1 MKIYAHR
8 GSSGNN
14 PEMTRLAYQVAIDE
28 GADGFECDVRLSKDD
43 EIVCF
48 HDATTKRIAGVRLR
62 VSRSNLKE
70 LQSVCELMT
79 LNELLELA
87 ISAKKDLLIETKHP
101 NIFGGRIE
109 QKVLELLKSKSAEI
123 SDAGIEVIVMSFSS
137 FAIGRVK
144 SKWDFCKVTKYY
156 LSARFSKRKFLALN
170 IGLITRYPSL
180 VKKLQ
185 ARGSRIFIWTVNEK
199 SEFEICKALKV
210 DGMITN
216 FPKSARS
223 NG

>member
-8 GSSGNN
+8 GASGNN
-14 PEMTRLAYQVAIDE
+14 PEMTRLAYPVAIEE
-28 GADGFECDVRLSKDD
+28 GADGFECDVRLSKDG
-43 EIVCF
+43 EIICF
-48 HDATTKRIAGVRLR
+48 HDATTKRIAGKKLR
-62 VSRSNLKE
+62 VSRSSLKE
-70 LQSVCELMT
+70 LRSVCELMT

-109 QKVLELLKSKSAEI
+109 QKVLELLKTKSTHI

-144 SKWDFCKVTKYY
+144 SKWNFCKVTKYY
-156 LSARFSKRKFLALN
+156 LSARLSKRKVLALN
-170 IGLITRYPSL
+170 IGLVTRYPSL

-185 ARGSRIFIWTVNEK
+185 DRGSRILVWTVNED
-199 SEFEICKALKV
+199 SEFESCKALKV

-223 NG
+223 HG

>member
-28 GADGFECDVRLSKDD
+28 GADGFECDVRLSKDG
-43 EIVCF
+43 EIVCL
-48 HDATTKRIAGVRLR
+48 HDATMKRIAGTTLR
-62 VSRSNLKE
+62 VSRSTLKE
-70 LQSVCELMT
+70 LRSVYELIT
-79 LNELLELA
+79 LNELLDLA

-101 NIFGGRIE
+101 NIFGGQIE
-109 QKVLELLKSKSAEI
+109 HKVVELLKSKSAQI
-123 SDAGIEVIVMSFSS
+123 SQARIEVIVMSFSS

-156 LSARFSKRKFLALN
+156 LSARFSRRKILALN
-170 IGLITRYPSL
+170 IDLVARYPSL

-185 ARGSRIFIWTVNEK
+185 GRGSRIFIWTVNEK
-199 SEFEICKALKV
+199 REFEICKALKV

-216 FPKSARS
+216 FPRNARTY
-223 NG
+223 G

>member
-14 PEMTRLAYQVAIDE
+14 PEMTRLAYEVAIKE
-28 GADGFECDVRLSKDD
+28 GADGFECDVRLSSDG
-43 EIVCF
+43 EIVCI
-48 HDATTKRIAGVRLR
+48 HDATTKRIAEMKLR
-62 VSRSNLKE
+62 VSRSSLKE
-70 LQSVCELMT
+70 LQSVYELIT
-79 LNELLELA
+79 LNELLDLA

-109 QKVLELLKSKSAEI
+109 YKVVELLKSKAAQI
-123 SDAGIEVIVMSFSS
+123 NGAGIEVIVMSFSS

-144 SKWDFCKVTKYY
+144 SKWDFCKVTKYF
-156 LSARFSKRKFLALN
+156 LSARFSNRKVLALN
-170 IGLITRYPSL
+170 IDLVTKHPSL
-180 VKKLQ
+180 IKKLQ
-185 ARGSRIFIWTVNEK
+185 DRGSRVFVWTVNEK

-216 FPKSARS
+216 FPERARRY
-223 NG
+223 G

>member
-28 GADGFECDVRLSKDD
+28 GADGFECDVRLSKDG

>member
-28 GADGFECDVRLSKDD
+28 GADGFECDVRLSKDG
-43 EIVCF
+43 EIVCL
-48 HDATTKRIAGVRLR
+48 HDATTKRIAGTRLR
-62 VSRSNLKE
+62 VSRSSLKE
-70 LQSVCELMT
+70 LRSVYDLIT
-79 LNELLELA
+79 LNELLDLA

-109 QKVLELLKSKSAEI
+109 HKVLELLKSKAAEI

-144 SKWDFCKVTKYY
+144 SKWNFCKVTKYY

-170 IGLITRYPSL
+170 IGLVTRYPSL

-185 ARGSRIFIWTVNEK
+185 NRGSRIFIWTVNEK
-199 SEFEICKALKV
+199 NQFETCKALKV

-223 NG
+223 HG

>member
-28 GADGFECDVRLSKDD
+28 GTDGFECDVRLSKDR

-70 LQSVCELMT
+70 LRSVCELMT

-144 SKWDFCKVTKYY
+144 SKWDFCKVTKFY

-170 IGLITRYPSL
+170 IGLVTRYPSL

-185 ARGSRIFIWTVNEK
+185 DRGSRIFIWTVNEK
-199 SEFEICKALKV
+199 SEFEICKVLKV

>member
-8 GSSGNN
+8 GASGNN
-14 PEMTRLAYQVAIDE
+14 PEMTRLAYQVAIEE
-28 GADGFECDVRLSKDD
+28 GADGFECDVRLSKDG

-48 HDATTKRIAGVRLR
+48 HDATTKRIAGKKLR
-62 VSRSNLKE
+62 VSRSSLKE
-70 LQSVCELMT
+70 LRSVCELMT

-109 QKVLELLKSKSAEI
+109 QKVLELLKTKSTHI

-144 SKWDFCKVTKYY
+144 SKWNFCKVTKYY
-156 LSARFSKRKFLALN
+156 FSARLSKRKVLALN
-170 IGLITRYPSL
+170 IGLVTRYPSL

-185 ARGSRIFIWTVNEK
+185 DRGSRILVWTVNED
-199 SEFEICKALKV
+199 SEFESCKALKV

-223 NG
+223 HG

>member
-8 GSSGNN
+8 GASGNN
-14 PEMTRLAYQVAIDE
+14 PEMTRLAYQVAIEE
-28 GADGFECDVRLSKDD
+28 GADGFECDVRLSKDG

-48 HDATTKRIAGVRLR
+48 HDATTKRIAGKKLR
-62 VSRSNLKE
+62 VSRSSLKE
-70 LQSVCELMT
+70 LRSVCELMT

-109 QKVLELLKSKSAEI
+109 QKVLELLKTKSTHI

-144 SKWDFCKVTKYY
+144 SKWNFCKVTKYY
-156 LSARFSKRKFLALN
+156 LSARLSKRKVLALN
-170 IGLITRYPSL
+170 IGLVTRYPSL
-180 VKKLQ
+180 VKKFQ
-185 ARGSRIFIWTVNEK
+185 DRGSRILVWTVNED
-199 SEFEICKALKV
+199 SEFESCKALKV

-216 FPKSARS
+216 FPKIARS
-223 NG
+223 HG

>member
-28 GADGFECDVRLSKDD
+28 GTDGFECDVRLSKDG

-70 LQSVCELMT
+70 LRSVCELMT

-144 SKWDFCKVTKYY
+144 SKWDFCKVTKFY

-170 IGLITRYPSL
+170 IGLVTRYPSL

-185 ARGSRIFIWTVNEK
+185 DRGSRIFIWTVNEK

>member
-70 LQSVCELMT
+70 LQSVCELMI

>member
-8 GSSGNN
+8 GASGNN
-14 PEMTRLAYQVAIDE
+14 PEMTRLAYQVAIEE
-28 GADGFECDVRLSKDD
+28 GADGFECDVRLSKDG
-43 EIVCF
+43 EIICF
-48 HDATTKRIAGVRLR
+48 HDATTKRIAGKKLR
-62 VSRSNLKE
+62 VSRSSLKE
-70 LQSVCELMT
+70 LRSVCELMT

-109 QKVLELLKSKSAEI
+109 QKVLELLKTKSTHI

-144 SKWDFCKVTKYY
+144 SKWNFCKVTKYY
-156 LSARFSKRKFLALN
+156 LSARLSKRKVLALN
-170 IGLITRYPSL
+170 IGLVTRYPSL

-185 ARGSRIFIWTVNEK
+185 DRGSRILVWTVNED
-199 SEFEICKALKV
+199 SEFESCKALKV
-210 DGMITN
+210 DGRITN

-223 NG
+223 HG

>member
-28 GADGFECDVRLSKDD
+28 GADGFECDVRLSKDG
-43 EIVCF
+43 EIVCV
-48 HDATTKRIAGVRLR
+48 HDATTKRIAGERLR

-70 LQSVCELMT
+70 LQRVYELIT
-79 LNELLELA
+79 LKELLDLA
-87 ISAKKDLLIETKHP
+87 ISAKRDLLIETKHP
-101 NIFGGRIE
+101 NLFGGRIE
-109 QKVLELLKSKSAEI
+109 LKVLELLESKSAEI
-123 SDAGIEVIVMSFSS
+123 NAAGIEVVVMSFSS

-156 LSARFSKRKFLALN
+156 LSARLSKRKILALN
-170 IGLITRYPSL
+170 IDLITKHPSL

-185 ARGSRIFIWTVNEK
+185 NRGTRIFIWTVNRK
-199 SEFEICKALKV
+199 AEFDLCKLLQV
-210 DGMITN
+210 DGVITN
-216 FPKSARS
+216 YPEIARMH
-223 NG
+223 G

>member
-28 GADGFECDVRLSKDD
+28 GADGFECDVRLSKDG
-43 EIVCF
+43 EIVCL
-48 HDATTKRIAGVRLR
+48 HDATTKRIAGKSLR
-62 VSRSNLKE
+62 ASIHTLKD
-70 LQSVCELMT
+70 LQSVHDLMT
-79 LNELLELA
+79 LKELLELA
-87 ISAKKDLLIETKHP
+87 ISARKDLLIETKHP
-101 NIFGGRIE
+101 NLFGGRIE
-109 QKVLELLKSKSAEI
+109 HKVLDLLESNRSQI
-123 SDAGIEVIVMSFSS
+123 VDAGIEVIVMSFSS

-144 SKWDFCKVTKYY
+144 DNWNFCKVTKYY

-170 IGLITRYPSL
+170 IDLVTRYPSL

-185 ARGSRIFIWTVNEK
+185 NRGSRIFIWTVNEK
-199 SEFEICKALKV
+199 NQFEICKTLKV

-223 NG
+223 HG

>member
-8 GSSGNN
+8 GASGNN
-14 PEMTRLAYQVAIDE
+14 PEMTRLAYQVAIEE
-28 GADGFECDVRLSKDD
+28 GADGFECDVRLSKDG
-43 EIVCF
+43 EIICF
-48 HDATTKRIAGVRLR
+48 HDATTKRIAGKKLR
-62 VSRSNLKE
+62 VSRSSLKE
-70 LQSVCELMT
+70 LRSVCELMT

-109 QKVLELLKSKSAEI
+109 QKVLELLKTKSTHI
-123 SDAGIEVIVMSFSS
+123 SDARIEVIVMSFSS

-144 SKWDFCKVTKYY
+144 SKWNFCKVTKYY
-156 LSARFSKRKFLALN
+156 LSARLSKRKVLALN
-170 IGLITRYPSL
+170 IGLVTRYPSL

-185 ARGSRIFIWTVNEK
+185 DRGSRILVWTVNED
-199 SEFEICKALKV
+199 SEFESCKALKV

-223 NG
+223 HG

>member
-8 GSSGNN
+8 GASGNN
-14 PEMTRLAYQVAIDE
+14 PEMTRLAYQVAIEE
-28 GADGFECDVRLSKDD
+28 GADGFECDVRLSKDG
-43 EIVCF
+43 EIICF
-48 HDATTKRIAGVRLR
+48 HDATTKRIAGKKLR
-62 VSRSNLKE
+62 VSRRSLKE
-70 LQSVCELMT
+70 LRSVCELLT

-109 QKVLELLKSKSAEI
+109 QKVLELLKTKSTHI

-144 SKWDFCKVTKYY
+144 SKWNFCKVTKYY
-156 LSARFSKRKFLALN
+156 LSARLSKRKVLALN
-170 IGLITRYPSL
+170 IGLVARYPSL

-185 ARGSRIFIWTVNEK
+185 DRGSRILVWTVNEE
-199 SEFEICKALKV
+199 SEFESCKALKV

-223 NG
+223 HG

>member
-8 GSSGNN
+8 GASGNN
-14 PEMTRLAYQVAIDE
+14 PEMTRLAYQVAIEE
-28 GADGFECDVRLSKDD
+28 GADGFECDVRLSKDG

-48 HDATTKRIAGVRLR
+48 HDATTKRIAGKKLR
-62 VSRSNLKE
+62 VSRSSLKE
-70 LQSVCELMT
+70 LRSVCELMT

-109 QKVLELLKSKSAEI
+109 QKVLELLKTKSTHI
-123 SDAGIEVIVMSFSS
+123 SDAGIELIVMSFSS
-137 FAIGRVK
+137 FAIGSVK
-144 SKWDFCKVTKYY
+144 SKWNFCKVTKYY
-156 LSARFSKRKFLALN
+156 LSARLSKRKVLALN
-170 IGLITRYPSL
+170 IGLVTRYPSL

-185 ARGSRIFIWTVNEK
+185 DRGSRILVWTVNED
-199 SEFEICKALKV
+199 SEFESCKALKV

-223 NG
+223 HG

>member
-8 GSSGNN
+8 GSSGEN
-14 PEMTRLAYQVAIDE
+14 PEMTRLAYSAAITE
-28 GADGFECDVRLSKDD
+28 GADGFECDVRLSRDGQ
-43 EIVCF
+43 IVCF
-48 HDATTKRIAGVRLR
+48 HDATTKRITGKRLR
-62 VSRSNLKE
+62 ISRTNLRE
-70 LQSVCELMT
+70 LQGIHEVLT
-79 LNELLELA
+79 LDELLDLA

-101 NIFGGRIE
+101 NVFGGRIE
-109 QKVLELLKSKSAEI
+109 RVVLELLNAKSTEI
-123 SDAGIEVIVMSFSS
+123 RGAGIEVIVMSFSS

-156 LSARFSKRKFLALN
+156 LSARLSKRKFLALN
-170 IGLITRYPSL
+170 IGLVTRYPSL
-180 VKKLQ
+180 VKRLQ
-185 ARGSRIFIWTVNEK
+185 DRGSRVFVWTVNEE

-216 FPKSARS
+216 FPKRARN

>member
-8 GSSGNN
+8 GASGNN
-14 PEMTRLAYQVAIDE
+14 PEMTRLAYQVAIEE
-28 GADGFECDVRLSKDD
+28 GADGFECDVRLSKDG
-43 EIVCF
+43 EIICF
-48 HDATTKRIAGVRLR
+48 HDATTKRIAGKKLR
-62 VSRSNLKE
+62 VSRSSLKE
-70 LQSVCELMT
+70 LRSVCELMT

-109 QKVLELLKSKSAEI
+109 QKVLELLKTKSTHI

-144 SKWDFCKVTKYY
+144 SKWNFCKVTKYY
-156 LSARFSKRKFLALN
+156 LSARLSKRKVLALN
-170 IGLITRYPSL
+170 IGLVTRYPSL

-185 ARGSRIFIWTVNEK
+185 DRGSRILVWTVNED
-199 SEFEICKALKV
+199 SEFESCEALKV

-223 NG
+223 HG

>member
-8 GSSGNN
+8 GASGNN
-14 PEMTRLAYQVAIDE
+14 PEMTRLAYQVAIEE
-28 GADGFECDVRLSKDD
+28 GADGFECDVRLSKDG

-48 HDATTKRIAGVRLR
+48 HDATTKRIAGKKLR
-62 VSRSNLKE
+62 VSRSSLKE
-70 LQSVCELMT
+70 LQSLCELMT

-109 QKVLELLKSKSAEI
+109 QKVLELLKTKSTHI

-144 SKWDFCKVTKYY
+144 SRWNFCKVTKYY
-156 LSARFSKRKFLALN
+156 LSARLSKRKVLALN
-170 IGLITRYPSL
+170 IGLVTRYPSL

-185 ARGSRIFIWTVNEK
+185 DRGSRILVWTVNED
-199 SEFEICKALKV
+199 SEFESCKALKV

-223 NG
+223 HG

>member
-28 GADGFECDVRLSKDD
+28 GADGFECDVRLSKDG
-43 EIVCF
+43 EIVCV
-48 HDATTKRIAGVRLR
+48 HDATTERIAGKKLR
-62 VSRSNLKE
+62 VSRSSLKQ
-70 LQSVCELMT
+70 LQSVYELLT
-79 LNELLELA
+79 LNELLDLA
-87 ISAKKDLLIETKHP
+87 ISTKKDLLIETKHP
-101 NIFGGRIE
+101 NIFGGLIE
-109 QKVLELLKSKSAEI
+109 HKVIELLKAKSTHI

-156 LSARFSKRKFLALN
+156 LSARFSKREILALN
-170 IGLITRYPSL
+170 IGLVARYPAL

-185 ARGSRIFIWTVNEK
+185 DRGSRIFIWTVNEK
-199 SEFEICKALKV
+199 NEFEICKALKV

-223 NG
+223 YG

>member
-14 PEMTRLAYQVAIDE
+14 PEMTRLAYEVAIKE
-28 GADGFECDVRLSKDD
+28 ETDGFECDVRLSRDS
-43 EIVCF
+43 EIVCI
-48 HDATTKRIAGVRLR
+48 HDATTKRIAGVKLR
-62 VSRSNLKE
+62 VSRSSLKGLQRVYE
-70 LQSVCELMT
+70 LIT
-79 LNELLELA
+79 LNELLDLA

-109 QKVLELLKSKSAEI
+109 HKVVELLKSKATEI
-123 SDAGIEVIVMSFSS
+123 KGAGIEVIVMSFSS

-156 LSARFSKRKFLALN
+156 LSARFSRRKFLALN
-170 IGLITRYPSL
+170 IGLVAKYPTL

-185 ARGSRIFIWTVNEK
+185 DRGSRIFIWTVNEK

-216 FPKSARS
+216 FPETALSY
-223 NG
+223 G

>member
-79 LNELLELA
+79 LNELLDLA
-87 ISAKKDLLIETKHP
+87 ISAKNDLLIETKHP

-109 QKVLELLKSKSAEI
+109 QKVIELLESKSKQI
-123 SDAGIEVIVMSFSS
+123 SNSRIEVRVMSFSS
-137 FAIGRVK
+137 SAIGRVK

-156 LSARFSKRKFLALN
+156 LSARLSKRKFLALN
-170 IGLITRYPSL
+170 IGLVTRYPSL
-180 VKKLQ
+180 VRKAHDQ
-185 ARGSRIFIWTVNEK
+185 GSRVFIWTVNEK
-199 SEFEICKALKV
+199 SEFELCKALKV

-216 FPKSARS
+216 FPKNAR
-223 NG
+223 NYG

>member
-8 GSSGNN
+8 GASGNN
-14 PEMTRLAYQVAIDE
+14 PEMTRLAYQVAIEE
-28 GADGFECDVRLSKDD
+28 GADGFECDVRLSKDG

-48 HDATTKRIAGVRLR
+48 HDATTKRIAGKKLR
-62 VSRSNLKE
+62 VSRSSLKE
-70 LQSVCELMT
+70 LRSVCELMT

-109 QKVLELLKSKSAEI
+109 QKVLELLKTKSTHI

-144 SKWDFCKVTKYY
+144 SKWNFCKVTKYY
-156 LSARFSKRKFLALN
+156 LSARLSKRKVLALN
-170 IGLITRYPSL
+170 IGLVTRYPFL

-185 ARGSRIFIWTVNEK
+185 DRGSRILVWTVNED
-199 SEFEICKALKV
+199 SEFESCKALKV

-223 NG
+223 HG